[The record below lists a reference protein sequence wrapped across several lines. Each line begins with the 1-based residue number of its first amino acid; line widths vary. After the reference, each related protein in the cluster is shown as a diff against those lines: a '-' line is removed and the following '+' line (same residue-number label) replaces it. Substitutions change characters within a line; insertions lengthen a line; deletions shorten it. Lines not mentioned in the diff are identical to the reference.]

1 MPLLLRNL
9 RLITDVYKSLATRKL
24 PFGEAFPNFHPGL
37 VDFSASEEEIRVR
50 NDSNSEEKYMRPHIS
65 QKVQEQAAVISVV
78 SVRLISLI
86 LILVL
91 LGIVLLLIANG
102 GPP

>member
-1 MPLLLRNL
+1 
-9 RLITDVYKSLATRKL
+9 
-24 PFGEAFPNFHPGL
+24 
-37 VDFSASEEEIRVR
+37 
-50 NDSNSEEKYMRPHIS
+50 MRPHIS
-65 QKVQEQAAVISVV
+65 QKVQVQAAVISGV
-78 SVRLISLI
+78 SVRLFSLI

>member
-1 MPLLLRNL
+1 
-9 RLITDVYKSLATRKL
+9 
-24 PFGEAFPNFHPGL
+24 
-37 VDFSASEEEIRVR
+37 
-50 NDSNSEEKYMRPHIS
+50 MRPHIS
-65 QKVQEQAAVISVV
+65 QKVQVQAAVISGV
-78 SVRLISLI
+78 SVRLIS

>member
-1 MPLLLRNL
+1 MLVMLRNSPAIP
-9 RLITDVYKSLATRKL
+9 RTYKSITVEKL
-24 PFGEAFPNFHPGL
+24 LFGEAIQKFQSGP
-37 VDFSASEEEIRVR
+37 VDFAASEEEIRVR
-50 NDSNSEEKYMRPHIS
+50 TERNAEEKNMKLHMS
-65 QKVQEQAAVISVV
+65 QNVSVQAVVISSV

-86 LILVL
+86 FVL

>member
-1 MPLLLRNL
+1 
-9 RLITDVYKSLATRKL
+9 
-24 PFGEAFPNFHPGL
+24 
-37 VDFSASEEEIRVR
+37 
-50 NDSNSEEKYMRPHIS
+50 MRPHIS
-65 QKVQEQAAVISVV
+65 QKVQEQAAVASDV

-86 LILVL
+86 IILVL

>member
-1 MPLLLRNL
+1 
-9 RLITDVYKSLATRKL
+9 
-24 PFGEAFPNFHPGL
+24 
-37 VDFSASEEEIRVR
+37 
-50 NDSNSEEKYMRPHIS
+50 MRPHIS
-65 QKVQEQAAVISVV
+65 QKVQEQAAVINVV

>member
-1 MPLLLRNL
+1 M
-9 RLITDVYKSLATRKL
+9 K
-24 PFGEAFPNFHPGL
+24 
-37 VDFSASEEEIRVR
+37 
-50 NDSNSEEKYMRPHIS
+50 PHMTK
-65 QKVQEQAAVISVV
+65 KVQVQVAASSDV
-78 SVRLISLI
+78 SVRLIS

>member
-1 MPLLLRNL
+1 
-9 RLITDVYKSLATRKL
+9 
-24 PFGEAFPNFHPGL
+24 
-37 VDFSASEEEIRVR
+37 
-50 NDSNSEEKYMRPHIS
+50 MRPHIS

-86 LILVL
+86 LVL

>member
-1 MPLLLRNL
+1 MR
-9 RLITDVYKSLATRKL
+9 KKL
-24 PFGEAFPNFHPGL
+24 PFGEAFPNFHAGL
-37 VDFSASEEEIRVR
+37 VDFAASEEEIRIR
-50 NDSNSEEKYMRPHIS
+50 NERNSEEKIMRPHIS
-65 QKVQEQAAVISVV
+65 QKVQVQAAVISGV

-91 LGIVLLLIANG
+91 LGIVLLIANG

>member
-1 MPLLLRNL
+1 LSFLLRNSST
-9 RLITDVYKSLATRKL
+9 ITDPYTSRAPKKL

-50 NDSNSEEKYMRPHIS
+50 NERNSEEKNMRPHIS
-65 QKVQEQAAVISVV
+65 QKVQVQAAVISGV
-78 SVRLISLI
+78 SVRLIS

>member
-1 MPLLLRNL
+1 
-9 RLITDVYKSLATRKL
+9 
-24 PFGEAFPNFHPGL
+24 
-37 VDFSASEEEIRVR
+37 
-50 NDSNSEEKYMRPHIS
+50 MRPHIS

>member
-1 MPLLLRNL
+1 MRTH
-9 RLITDVYKSLATRKL
+9 IT
-24 PFGEAFPNFHPGL
+24 
-37 VDFSASEEEIRVR
+37 
-50 NDSNSEEKYMRPHIS
+50 
-65 QKVQEQAAVISVV
+65 QKVQVQAAVISGV

-91 LGIVLLLIANG
+91 LGIVLLIANG